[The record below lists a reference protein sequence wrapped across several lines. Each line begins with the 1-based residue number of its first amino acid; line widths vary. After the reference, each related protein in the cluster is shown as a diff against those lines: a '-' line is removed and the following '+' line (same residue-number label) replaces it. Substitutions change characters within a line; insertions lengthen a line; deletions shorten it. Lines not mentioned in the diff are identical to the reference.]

1 MKMFIGNYDGRREGL
16 IIAKSKSAAAKIAG
30 CSVRTFNNYWS
41 EATRVIQV
49 NGVGDFEPDTL
60 YTRSNQTWGG
70 TFFKGKC
77 PL

>member
-1 MKMFIGNYDGRREGL
+1 MKMWIGNYDGRREGL
-16 IIAKSKSAAAKIAG
+16 IIAKSKAAAAKIAG
-30 CSVRTFNNYWS
+30 CSVRAFSNYWNES
-41 EATRVIQV
+41 TRVLQV

-60 YTRSNQTWGG
+60 YTRSLRTYGS